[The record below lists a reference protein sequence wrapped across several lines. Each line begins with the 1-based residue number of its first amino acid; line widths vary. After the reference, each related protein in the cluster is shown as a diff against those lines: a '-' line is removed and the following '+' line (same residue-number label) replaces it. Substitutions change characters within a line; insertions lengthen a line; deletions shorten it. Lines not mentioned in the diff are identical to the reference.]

1 MMLTKHKAAK
11 VWPALVA
18 AFLFCVTA
26 GAQDR
31 QPQVTFSSPSVTV
44 ATAIQT
50 IEGQTGMVFAYENDL
65 LDVTSGVV
73 FSSTTLTLD
82 EALKQLLS
90 GKGLT
95 WMLHGRYIIIPP
107 DFKASVDVQAARN
120 RTSDLYRQTQPGSI
134 GAGSLRRPAEE
145 TAAPIVRR
153 VAVERTL
160 APITGS
166 DYHGLDNYVTRALPS
181 VALKTNLLYLAG
193 TLTPNLALEFGLSD
207 RSTLNVSAGYNGW
220 NRVGSF
226 DDNRKLV
233 HRVFRAEYRYWLCE
247 RFNGHF
253 LSAGP
258 FWNQFNVGGYDIPF
272 ANFKKANRY
281 EGTAIGVGVNYGYN
295 LPLSKRLGAEF
306 SAGVGV
312 APMTYDVFDCAMCS
326 VKKETVKKTYF
337 GPTHLSVSLVYLFR

>member
-1 MMLTKHKAAK
+1 
-11 VWPALVA
+11 VA
-18 AFLFCVTA
+18 ALLFCVTA
-26 GAQDR
+26 QAQSA
-31 QPQVTFSSPSVTV
+31 QPQVTFSSSTVTV

-50 IEGQTGMVFAYENDL
+50 IEGQTGKVFAYDSSL
-65 LDVTSGVV
+65 LDMTSRIV
-73 FSSTTLTLD
+73 FTSTTLSLD
-82 EALKQLLS
+82 EALRQLLS

-95 WMLHGRYIIIPP
+95 YMLHGRYIIIPP
-107 DFKASVDVQAARN
+107 DFKASVDAQAARN
-120 RTSDLYRQTQPGSI
+120 RTSDLYRQTQANTLA
-134 GAGSLRRPAEE
+134 AGSVRRPPVE
-145 TAAPIVRR
+145 TPQPVVRR
-153 VAVERTL
+153 VAVERTM
-160 APITGS
+160 APVTGS
-166 DYHGLDNYVTRALPS
+166 DYHGLDNYVPDALPS
-181 VALKTNLLYLAG
+181 MAVKTNLLYLAG
-193 TLTPNLALEFGLSD
+193 TLTPNLGLEFGLSD

-233 HRVFRAEYRYWLCE
+233 HRVFRAEYRYWFCE

-272 ANFKKANRY
+272 VNFKKANRY

-295 LPLSKRLGAEF
+295 LPLAKRLGAEF